1 MGDINIKEI
10 SIYKNLNNEEFKLF
24 INNLIIKIT
33 PLLQYKYK
41 GIFSDYTQHDIQH
54 SYRILEHI
62 DELIKSN
69 KKINDSERFIT
80 ICVSLLHDIGMFPS
94 DEIGEKI
101 IKGEL
106 SFNDNKFSNGT
117 TNESDFDKQK
127 FENYIRKYHAQIS
140 AEVIDNLNLFK
151 GDFSDYN
158 NLIKEICQSHNED
171 INWIESNIEKD
182 SWIKKDKI
190 NCWYIACLLRIGDIL
205 EIDDRSSP
213 KSLYNYIM
221 LSIESKTEWHKHF
234 SIINYK
240 KIVNYGE
247 DTSIEKIKEIRFD
260 GTTKN
265 EKVYRN
271 ILNYFDNIEKELIGT
286 NEITK
291 KYNDINYNL
300 IFYPKINNQIKQ
312 DGFIYDDYKIEL
324 DYKNITQILMGEK
337 IYGDKKLGVRELI
350 QNAID
355 ACRLRKI
362 KNSENYTPEINI
374 KINQDTVIIKDN
386 GIGMNNYIIKHHF
399 LNVANSYYQSDE
411 FKNSNQNFNSIGQF
425 GIGFLSSFMLSSI
438 IKIKTRDIKSDK
450 IFLIKM
456 EKGEKFVSISEEKKD
471 LVFFG
476 TEIYL
481 KKVDVGKI
489 FNLDN
494 EINKND
500 LFRFLQKFFLT
511 LDFKLNIQ
519 INDNNKNIENNLVYT
534 LTEKENEEKLYN
546 IKLDEYLNDINAKGY
561 AIVKIKKNNFIEKIN
576 DIDPKEEFYYLN
588 DAGDDII
595 KIKNDDKI
603 NLDDYFKDGKI
614 RYFKIPILNSE
625 IVDDLYARIE
635 IQKKDEG
642 YLSPREFMEI
652 LEKLE
657 KNHTI
662 PKLNILLHKE
672 YNDEFYDS
680 YFHFYNEEYE
690 KFEDFDY
697 LDINSYSDKNIINAK
712 FNFEKLSKYGHYT
725 SIPTIMI
732 LVEKKQIYE
741 GVKNKMYSY
750 IKDENYYSDSND
762 SEIFLK
768 GILVKDAS
776 FQFNQLLTVI
786 EIKKI
791 KINIESSNFNTEVD
805 RNRFNSTIQQKL
817 NIFIIEALLNAL
829 IKQNKEYAKFN
840 DEQLDTIKKY
850 LADKPYKNSN
860 YNYDDYFLSLERF

>member
-10 SIYKNLNNEEFKLF
+10 SIYKKIKNEEFKKF
-24 INNLIIKIT
+24 IDNLIKDIT
-33 PLLQYKYK
+33 DPLKYKYK

-80 ICVSLLHDIGMFPS
+80 ICVSLLHDIGMFPC
-94 DEIGEKI
+94 DKICEKI

-106 SFNDNKFSNGT
+106 SFNNNKFINGT

-140 AEVIDNLNLFK
+140 AEIIDNLKLFK
-151 GDFSDYN
+151 DEFSVYK
-158 NLIKEICQSHNED
+158 NLIKKICQSHNED

-213 KSLYNYIM
+213 KSLYNYIT
-221 LSIESKTEWHKHF
+221 LSIESKTEWDKHF
-234 SIINYK
+234 AINNYK
-240 KIVNYGE
+240 KIFNYGK
-247 DTSIEKIKEIRFD
+247 DTSKEKIKEIRFD
-260 GTTKN
+260 GTSDD

-300 IFYPKINNQIKQ
+300 IFYPKINNKINPE
-312 DGFIYDDYKIEL
+312 GFIYDDYKIEL

-588 DAGDDII
+588 DIGDDII
-595 KIKNDDKI
+595 KIENDDTI

-614 RYFKIPILNSE
+614 RYFKIPILKSE
-625 IVDDLYARIE
+625 IVDDLYERIK
-635 IQKKDEG
+635 IQKNDEG
-642 YLSPREFMEI
+642 HSLSPREFMEI

-672 YNDEFYDS
+672 YKDEFYDS
-680 YFHFYNEEYE
+680 YFHFYNGEYE
-690 KFEDFDY
+690 EFEEFDN
-697 LDINSYSDKNIINAK
+697 LDIRSYSDKNIINTTFK
-712 FNFEKLSKYGHYT
+712 FEKLSKYGHYT

-732 LVEKKQIYE
+732 LVEKNIFE

-750 IKDENYYSDSND
+750 IKDEDDYFYSFV

-805 RNRFNSTIQQKL
+805 RNRFNSTIQQEL